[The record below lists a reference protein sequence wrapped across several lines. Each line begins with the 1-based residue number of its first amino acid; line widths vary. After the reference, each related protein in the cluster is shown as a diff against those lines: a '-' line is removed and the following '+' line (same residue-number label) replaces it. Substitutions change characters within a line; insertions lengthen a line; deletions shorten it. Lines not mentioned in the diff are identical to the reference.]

1 MKTED
6 LSLITHPYRNPNPG
20 AAGQGRSPS
29 LNGELSDVQD
39 GQQKRKTPSAFMACS
54 KVLGLPAALLPCLY
68 AGALFPSR

>member
-6 LSLITHPYRNPNPG
+6 LSLITHPYRNPNIG
-20 AAGQGRSPS
+20 AASQGRSPS

-54 KVLGLPAALLPCLY
+54 KVLWLPCLY